1 MEITITKPAM
11 QWFKRE
17 MELTEG
23 DCVRIFARY
32 GGCGDVQ
39 TAFSLAVTKADPL
52 DVVSK
57 SEVEGI
63 TFFIEQQ
70 DFWYFDGKNL
80 TIKYSRKYEEIEY
93 VVE

>member
-1 MEITITKPAM
+1 MNITITKPAL

-17 MELTEG
+17 IDLTEG
-23 DCVRIFARY
+23 EGVRIFARY

-39 TAFSLAVTKADPL
+39 TAFSLAVTKAEPL
-52 DVVSK
+52 DAVAQTI
-57 SEVEGI
+57 EDGI

-70 DFWYFDGKNL
+70 DSWYFDGKSL